1 MKFAGRN
8 LQAPGRSP
16 AMSANAMVA
25 CSHPEATRVAL
36 DVLRAGGN
44 ATDAALAAS
53 AMLCVVEPH
62 MTGVGGDCFIIYT
75 PKGGK
80 PIAING
86 SGRSPAAADLMWFRS
101 RNITEIDMGS
111 PHAVTVPGAVDAW
124 CRLNADYGS
133 KGLDELFAP
142 AVAAAEQGHIVTQR
156 VAFDW
161 ARNVA
166 RLSVDPDA
174 AALMLPGGQP
184 PQAGDRWANPRLA
197 DTLRLIAAKGRE
209 GFYEGPV
216 AADIVKKLT
225 LLGGLHTFEDFTAQK
240 SDYVE
245 PITAPYRGYDVYQCP
260 PNGQGVA
267 ALIMLRMLDRMPVF
281 DGNRSTAE
289 TIHLFSRF
297 TEVAY
302 GVRNALISDPA
313 YRPAD
318 TEMLFADATI
328 DQLLADAVEGRRSEF
343 EEKEHKDTV
352 YLAVV
357 DRDGNAISFI
367 NSLFVAFGSAIVAP
381 QSGVLLQCRGISF
394 SLREGHVN
402 VIAPRKRPM
411 HTIIPG
417 MLQQLGRAVMP
428 FGIMGGHYQAAGHA
442 HFLAEILERGL
453 DPQFASEQPRHF
465 SFNGTVELENT
476 ISDEVLREL
485 ERMGHSVK
493 RAAVPIGGAQAIWID
508 HARGVLIG
516 ASDHRKDGC
525 ALGY

>member
-1 MKFAGRN
+1 
-8 LQAPGRSP
+8 
-16 AMSANAMVA
+16 MSANAMAA
-25 CSHPEATRVAL
+25 CSHPEATRVAI

-44 ATDAALAAS
+44 AVDAALAAS

-62 MTGVGGDCFIIYT
+62 MTGVGGDCFVIYT

-86 SGRSPAAADLMWFRS
+86 SGRSPAAANIEWFRS
-101 RNITEIDMGS
+101 RNITEIGQNS
-111 PHAVTVPGAVDAW
+111 PHSVTVPGAVDAW

-142 AVAAAEQGHIVTQR
+142 AIATAEQGHIVTQR
-156 VAFDW
+156 AAFDW

-166 RLSVDPDA
+166 RLSADSDT
-174 AALMLPGGQP
+174 AALMLPGGQA

-197 DTLRLIAAKGRE
+197 GTLRRIADKGRE

-216 AADIVKKLT
+216 AADIVKKLAS
-225 LLGGLHTFEDFTAQK
+225 LGGLHTSEDFAAQK

-260 PNGQGVA
+260 PNGQGIA
-267 ALIMLRMLDRMPVF
+267 ALIMLRMLDRMPIF
-281 DGNRSTAE
+281 GPERSTAE

-297 TEVAY
+297 TDVAY
-302 GVRNALISDPA
+302 GVRNVLVSDPA
-313 YRPAD
+313 SGTID
-318 TEMLFADATI
+318 TEALLADATI
-328 DQLLADAVEGRRSEF
+328 DELLADALAGRCSKF
-343 EEKEHKDTV
+343 EEKEHKDTI

-394 SLREGHVN
+394 SLRERDVN

-417 MLQQLGRAVMP
+417 MLQQNGRAVMP
-428 FGIMGGHYQAAGHA
+428 FGVMGGHYQAAGHA

-476 ISDEVLREL
+476 ISDDVLREV
-485 ERMGHSVK
+485 ERLGHSVK
-493 RAAVPIGGAQAIWID
+493 RAVVPIGGAQAIWID
-508 HARGVLIG
+508 HARGILIG
-516 ASDHRKDGC
+516 ASDHRKDGF
-525 ALGY
+525 AFGY